1 MLLKK
6 VKVFFIFCYLCK
18 LKNCFQHVKTI
29 FEQQHLSVWIY
40 AATCNTCNDLYI
52 GQTMNNF
59 TKRWNAHINISK
71 NNKTKLN
78 HEIKGQLALI
88 IHYRKFHKENIPE

>member
-1 MLLKK
+1 MFLQLKIVNAELFK
-6 VKVFFIFCYLCK
+6 RGTKM
-18 LKNCFQHVKTI
+18 
-29 FEQQHLSVWIY
+29 
-40 AATCNTCNDLYI
+40 

-59 TKRWNAHINISK
+59 TKRWNAHINIWK

-88 IHYRKFHKENIPE
+88 IHYRKFNRENIPEQIENAYTVQYLESPIRTNLDYTEQW